1 MDRLWTPW
9 RYDYISGSRSGKKK
23 GVPSELADWPGEDLD
38 CVFCNLNAAVG
49 WGLEE
54 CREVALKAGHVVARL
69 NYCFLCLNAFPY
81 SSGHVLLLPYRHVDS
96 LAKLDESESREL
108 MSATQRM
115 EGVLREVYKPD
126 GINIGVNLGE
136 AAGAGVAAHLH
147 VHMLPRWFGDTNFM
161 TVTAETRVLPE
172 ALDVSWARLK
182 KAFDAASGHAG

>member
-9 RYDYISGSRSGKKK
+9 RYDYISGLSSGERK
-23 GVPSELADWPGEDLD
+23 GVPSELADWPGEDLH

-54 CREVALKAGHVVARL
+54 GREVALKAGHVVARL
-69 NYCFLCLNAFPY
+69 EHCFLCLNAFPY

-96 LAKLDESESREL
+96 LAKLDESEAREL

-172 ALDVSWARLK
+172 ALDVSWARLM
-182 KAFDAASGHAG
+182 KAFDAASGRAG